1 MTHQLWRCYVLLVED
16 AYTLCQVAK
25 MELFK
30 FHFFNHL
37 QRNPCCGPS
46 LSV

>member
-1 MTHQLWRCYVLLVED
+1 MTHQLWRCCVLLVED

-30 FHFFNHL
+30 FYFFNHL
-37 QRNPCCGPS
+37 QRNPCYEPS